1 MAFVHRLFFS
11 LAYPLRSI
19 YLVFFTQN
27 NLSAQHKLFTPFY
40 VLMTAVTPSLAKCW
54 QYLPHCRTTCPRS
67 STTPASSTVQ
77 K

>member
-1 MAFVHRLFFS
+1 MAFVHRLFFG

-40 VLMTAVTPSLAKCW
+40 VLIQHQCNCKDYSCNVMINGAIISDFLTPK
-54 QYLPHCRTTCPRS
+54 
-67 STTPASSTVQ
+67 
-77 K
+77 